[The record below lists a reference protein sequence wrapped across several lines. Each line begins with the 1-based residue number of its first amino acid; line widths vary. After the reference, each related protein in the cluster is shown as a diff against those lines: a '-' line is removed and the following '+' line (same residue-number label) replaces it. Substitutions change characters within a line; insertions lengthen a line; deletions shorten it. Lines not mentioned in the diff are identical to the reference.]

1 MMFCGVQEFGNMTGY
16 PLLFSP
22 FRLNGITLKNR
33 IVSAPTSL
41 AELAPG
47 GRLSMENIDYYK
59 LRAAGGAAVITVG
72 DSIVE
77 SSTGRSHPLQ
87 IALDDPDSV
96 PSLKM
101 CADAIHSHSAHASI
115 ELDHGGVL
123 CAERFIGQ
131 KPLGPSDMVL
141 PWGPEVRGMTASEIE
156 RVADAF
162 GAAAAR
168 AKLCGFDMVC
178 VHMGHGWLLNQFLS
192 PFTNLRDDEYGG
204 SIENRMRFPLL
215 ALERIR
221 EAVGKRFPVEVRMS
235 GSERLDIGYG
245 LDTGIAIAKLLDRQG
260 ICDVLHVSAGT
271 NADDYSSVLM
281 HPGSF
286 QKEGENLYLAKE
298 IRKHV
303 KLPIL
308 SVGGFGNP
316 SFMEET
322 LVSGDV
328 DLIGVARALIADP
341 MLPKKAYAGETDD
354 IVPCV
359 RCGECQSGMFVH
371 RNIRCTVNP
380 LIGREREY
388 FLPPIVRARK
398 KILVAGGGPAG
409 MQAAITARNLG
420 HDVVLIEKSPRLGGA
435 LAHMDD
441 IWFKQPLVK
450 YRNYLIDK
458 LGRAGVDVRLCSDAP
473 DYDFASG
480 NPDAVVC
487 AVGADPVRPN
497 IEGLEAMQYSIGV
510 PDSPERLGGRVVIIG
525 GGLVGSEYAVYLADL
540 GHEVTVLEMM
550 ERIAP
555 DAGFMHRTG
564 LLHEIETRSGASAE
578 SPGHIDIQTGM
589 RCVAVDAQ
597 RVYAE
602 DRQGGR
608 CAFEADSLILAVG
621 LSPRAAETEKLRE
634 RALAVGA
641 AFYTIGDAGSPST
654 VMRAVRDG
662 YDAARDIGLR

>member
-1 MMFCGVQEFGNMTGY
+1 M
-16 PLLFSP
+16 LFSP
-22 FRLNGITLKNR
+22 FRLNGVTLKNR

-47 GRLSMENIDYYK
+47 GRLSTENIEYYK
-59 LRAAGGAAVITVG
+59 LRAAGGAAVVTVG

-77 SSTGRSHPLQ
+77 SSTGRSHPMQ

-101 CADAIHSHSAHASI
+101 CADAIQSHGAHASI

-141 PWGPEVRGMTASEIE
+141 PWGPEVRGMTASDIE
-156 RVADAF
+156 RIADAF
-162 GAAAAR
+162 GEAAAR

-204 SIENRMRFPLL
+204 SIGNRMRFPLL
-215 ALERIR
+215 ALDRIR
-221 EAVGKRFPVEVRMS
+221 EAVGRAFPIEVRMS

-245 LDTGIAIAKLLDRQG
+245 LDTGREIAKLLDKQG
-260 ICDVLHVSAGT
+260 VCDLLHVSAGT
-271 NADDYSSVLM
+271 NADDYSAVLM

-303 KLPIL
+303 KLPVL
-308 SVGGFGNP
+308 SVGGFGSP

-322 LVSGDV
+322 LASGDV

-341 MLPKKAYAGETDD
+341 MLPKKAYAGETED

-380 LIGREREY
+380 LIGRDREY
-388 FLPPIVRARK
+388 FLPPTVRVRK
-398 KILVAGGGPAG
+398 KILIAGGGPAG
-409 MQAAITARNLG
+409 MQAAITARGLG
-420 HDVVLIEKSPRLGGA
+420 HDAVLIEKSPRLGGA
-435 LAHMDD
+435 LAHMDG

-450 YRNYLIDK
+450 YRDYLIDK
-458 LGRAGVDVRLCSDAP
+458 LGRLDIDVRLEIDAS
-473 DYDFASG
+473 DYDFAAEP
-480 NPDAVVC
+480 PDAVVC
-487 AVGADPVRPN
+487 AIGADPVRPD
-497 IEGLEAMQYSIGV
+497 IAGLELMNPSIGV
-510 PDSPERLGGRVVIIG
+510 PDSPEGLGERVVIIG

-540 GHEVTVLEMM
+540 GHEVTILEMM
-550 ERIAP
+550 EQIAP

-564 LLHEIETRSGASAE
+564 LLHEIETRSGAGAE
-578 SPGHIDIQTGM
+578 GAGRIDVQTGM
-589 RCVAVDAQ
+589 RCVEVDE
-597 RVYAE
+597 RTVYAE
-602 DRQGGR
+602 DRQGVR
-608 CAFEADSLILAVG
+608 RAFEADSLILAVG
-621 LSPRAAETEKLRE
+621 LSPRVAETEKLRA
-634 RALAVGA
+634 RALSAGA
-641 AFYTIGDAGSPST
+641 AFYTVGDAGSPT
-654 VMRAVRDG
+654 TIMRAVRDG
-662 YDAARDIGLR
+662 YDAVVDIGLR

>member
-1 MMFCGVQEFGNMTGY
+1 MTEY

-22 FRLNGITLKNR
+22 FHLNGITLKNR

-47 GRLSMENIDYYK
+47 GRLSVENIAYYR
-59 LRAAGGAAVITVG
+59 LRAAGGCAVVTVG

-77 SSTGRSHPLQ
+77 SPTGRSHPMQ
-87 IALDDPDSV
+87 IALDDPDV
-96 PSLKM
+96 APSLKM
-101 CADAIHSHSAHASI
+101 CADAIHSHGAHASI

-123 CAERFIGQ
+123 CAERFIGE

-141 PWGPEVRGMTASEIE
+141 PWGPEVRGMTTVEIA

-162 GAAAAR
+162 GEAAAR

-204 SIENRMRFPLL
+204 SVENRMRFPLL

-245 LDTGIAIAKLLDRQG
+245 LETGIEIAKLLDKQG
-260 ICDVLHVSAGT
+260 VCDLLHVSAGT
-271 NADDYSSVLM
+271 NADDFSAVLM

-286 QKEGENLYLAKE
+286 QKEGENLGLARE

-308 SVGGFGNP
+308 SVGGFGTP

-322 LVSGDV
+322 LASGDV

-341 MLPKKAYAGETDD
+341 MLPKKAYAGEMDD

-380 LIGREREY
+380 LIGREWEY
-388 FLPPIVRARK
+388 FFPPAVHARRK
-398 KILVAGGGPAG
+398 VLVVGGGPAG
-409 MQAAITARNLG
+409 MRAAITARDLG
-420 HDVVLIEKSPRLGGA
+420 HEVVLIERSPRLGGA

-441 IWFKQPLVK
+441 IWFKRPLVK

-458 LGRAGVDVRLCSDAP
+458 LGRTGADVRLGLDAR
-473 DYDFASG
+473 DYDFEAER
-480 NPDAVVC
+480 PDAVIC
-487 AVGADPVRPN
+487 AVGADPVRPD
-497 IEGLEAMQYSIGV
+497 IDDLESMRHSVGV
-510 PDSPERLGGRVVIIG
+510 PDSPDGLGKRVVIIG
-525 GGLVGSEYAVYLADL
+525 GGLVGSEYAVYLADT
-540 GHEVTVLEMM
+540 GREVTILEM
-550 ERIAP
+550 RDAIAP

-564 LLHEIETRSGASAE
+564 LLHEIGIRGGAAPEGSGR
-578 SPGHIDIQTGM
+578 IDARTGM
-589 RCVAVDAQ
+589 RCVAVDKA

-602 DRQGGR
+602 DSDGVRH
-608 CAFEADSLILAVG
+608 AFEADGLVIAVG
-621 LSPRAAETEKLRE
+621 LSPRAGEVERLRA
-634 RALAVGA
+634 RALSVDA
-641 AFYTIGDAGSPST
+641 AFYTVGDAWSPAT

-662 YDAARDIGLR
+662 HDAVADIGLR

>member
-1 MMFCGVQEFGNMTGY
+1 MTEY
-16 PLLFSP
+16 PILFSP

-47 GRLSMENIDYYK
+47 GRLSTENIDYYK
-59 LRAAGGAAVITVG
+59 LRAAGGCAVVTVG

-77 SSTGRSHPLQ
+77 SPTGRSHPLQ
-87 IALDDPDSV
+87 IALDDPDSA

-101 CADAIHSHSAHASI
+101 CADAIHSHGAHASI

-141 PWGPEVRGMTASEIE
+141 PWGPEVRGMTVAEIE
-156 RVADAF
+156 RIADAF
-162 GAAAAR
+162 GESASQ

-245 LDTGIAIAKLLDRQG
+245 LETGIEIAKLLDGQG

-271 NADDYSSVLM
+271 NADDYSAVLM

-286 QKEGENLYLAKE
+286 QKEGENLFLAKE

-308 SVGGFGNP
+308 SVGGFGSP

-322 LVSGDV
+322 LASGDV

-341 MLPKKAYAGETDD
+341 MLPKKAFAGETED

-359 RCGECQSGMFVH
+359 RCGECQSGMFVN

-380 LIGREREY
+380 LIGRDREY
-388 FLPPIVRARK
+388 FFPPTVRVRK
-398 KILVAGGGPAG
+398 KVLIAGGGPAG
-409 MQAAITARNLG
+409 MQAAISARELG
-420 HDVVLIEKSPRLGGA
+420 HDVVLAERSTRLGGA

-450 YRNYLIDK
+450 YRNYLIGK
-458 LGRAGVDVRLCSDAP
+458 LGRLGVDVRLGLDAS
-473 DYDFASG
+473 DYDVAHER
-480 NPDAVVC
+480 PDAVVC
-487 AVGADPVRPN
+487 AIGADPVRPD
-497 IEGLEAMQYSIGV
+497 IAGLEQAHYSIGV
-510 PDSPERLGGRVVIIG
+510 PDSPDGLGKRVVIIG

-540 GHEVTVLEMM
+540 GREVTVLEMM
-550 ERIAP
+550 EQIAP

-564 LLHEIETRSGASAE
+564 LLHEIETRSGASAG

-597 RVYAE
+597 KVYAE
-602 DRQGGR
+602 DRQGDR
-608 CAFEADSLILAVG
+608 SAFEADSLILAVG
-621 LSPRAAETEKLRE
+621 LSPRAAATEKLRE
-634 RALAVGA
+634 LALSAGA
-641 AFYTIGDAGSPST
+641 AFYTVGDAGSPST

-662 YDAARDIGLR
+662 HDAAVDMGLR